1 MGTAEEGI
9 LMRLVSLVLCV
20 LTLLPE
26 VAAAQATVRFP
37 PPSLR
42 VGEFRADL
50 RVRFHFDVRGLDTDP
65 VGKDDFIWR
74 RARLALEGR
83 IYDDLEY
90 EVDTEL
96 RNPDHPWRDVFLN
109 YRRFNE
115 AEFQAG
121 KFKVPFGR
129 DQLTSVFNNSF
140 VSRSLIGAQ
149 LTPGRDIGGMV
160 HGRLGGGKVNYS
172 GGWFQHDGDN
182 VQFSEDLEENEFE
195 EAPVDGMV
203 AGRIELAPWEATR
216 GLARRVHFGFDTTIG
231 DVAPGLFGMRGR
243 MTDGFVFF
251 DPVYVSG
258 RRLRLGVD
266 GLWTPGPFAVQGE
279 YNRVSDERN
288 GQGLGDVDLP
298 NVIAEGWYLSGTWLI
313 TGEQKAGGVE
323 PSHPFPHRGAGAFE
337 VVARFEEMRFS
348 SAGDG
353 GEPEFTN
360 PRAAN
365 IKPNRD
371 RALTLGGNWYLN
383 RFGRIAFN
391 MVRESI
397 QDPLRSPL
405 PDRTTFW
412 SGTLRLQ
419 FVM

>member
-1 MGTAEEGI
+1 
-9 LMRLVSLVLCV
+9 MRLASLVLCL
-20 LTLLPE
+20 LTLLPG

-42 VGEFRADL
+42 AGEFRADL
-50 RVRFHFDVRGLDTDP
+50 RVRFHFDQRGLDNDA
-65 VGKDDFIWR
+65 VGPEDFIWR
-74 RARLALEGR
+74 RARVALEGR

-90 EVDTEL
+90 EIDTEL
-96 RNPDHPWRDVFLN
+96 RDSEHPWRDLFLN

-115 AEFQAG
+115 AEFRAG

-129 DQLTSVFNNSF
+129 DQLTSVFANSF
-140 VSRSLIGAQ
+140 IARSLIGSQ
-149 LTPGRDIGGMV
+149 LTPGRDIGAMV
-160 HGRLGGGKVNYS
+160 HGRLAGGKVNYS
-172 GGWFQHDGDN
+172 GGWFDSDGDN
-182 VQFSEDLEENEFE
+182 VRFSEDLEANEFE

-203 AGRIELAPWEATR
+203 AGRVVVAPWEATR
-216 GLARRVHFGFDTTIG
+216 GLARHMQFGFNTTIG

-266 GLWTPGPFAVQGE
+266 GLWTPGPFSVQGE
-279 YNRVSDERN
+279 YNRLTDERN
-288 GQGLGDVDLP
+288 GQGLSDVDLP
-298 NVIAEGWYLSGTWLI
+298 NVIAQGWYLAGTWLL
-313 TGEQKAGGVE
+313 TGESKAGGVA
-323 PSHPFPHRGAGAFE
+323 PRRPLPVRGAGAFE
-337 VVARFEEMRFS
+337 VVARIEEMRFS
-348 SAGDG
+348 SAGTG

-391 MVRESI
+391 AVRETI
-397 QDPLRSPL
+397 QDPLRSPR

-412 SGTLRLQ
+412 SSTLRFQ

>member
-9 LMRLVSLVLCV
+9 LMRLASLVLCV
-20 LTLLPE
+20 LILLPAA
-26 VAAAQATVRFP
+26 AAAQDVRFP

-42 VGEFRADL
+42 AGEFRVDL

-65 VGKDDFIWR
+65 VGPDDFVWR
-74 RARLALEGR
+74 RARVALEGR

-96 RNPDHPWRDVFLN
+96 RDTEHPWRDVFLN
-109 YRRFNE
+109 YRRFE
-115 AEFQAG
+115 AAEVQGG
-121 KFKVPFGR
+121 KFKMPFGR

-140 VSRSLIGAQ
+140 IFRSLIGAQ
-149 LTPGRDIGGMV
+149 LTPGRDIGVMV
-160 HGRLGGGKVNYS
+160 HGQLGGGKVDYA
-172 GGWFQHDGDN
+172 GGWFKEDGDN
-182 VQFSEDLEENEFE
+182 VRFSEDLEANEFE
-195 EAPVDGMV
+195 EAPVDGTV
-203 AGRIELAPWEATR
+203 AGRVEIAPWEATR
-216 GLARRVHFGFDTTIG
+216 GLARRVQFGFNATTA
-231 DVAPGLFGMRGR
+231 DVAPGLFGLRGR

-251 DPVYVSG
+251 EPVYVSG

-266 GLWTPGPFAVQGE
+266 GIWTPGPFSVAAE

-298 NVIAEGWYLSGTWLI
+298 NVIAEGWYLAGTWLI
-313 TGEQKAGGVE
+313 TGENKAGGVE
-323 PSHPFPHRGAGAFE
+323 PRHPFPLRGAGAFE
-337 VVARFEEMRFS
+337 VVARIEEMRFS
-348 SAGDG
+348 SAGTG

-391 MVRESI
+391 AVRESI

>member
-1 MGTAEEGI
+1 
-9 LMRLVSLVLCV
+9 MRLASLVLCV
-20 LTLLPE
+20 LTLLPG
-26 VAAAQATVRFP
+26 VAAAQDVRFP

-42 VGEFRADL
+42 IGEFRADL
-50 RVRFHFDVRGLDTDP
+50 GVRFHFDQRGLDNDP
-65 VGKDDFIWR
+65 VGPEDFIWR
-74 RARLALEGR
+74 RARVALEGR

-96 RNPDHPWRDVFLN
+96 RDTERPWRDVFLN

-129 DQLTSVFNNSF
+129 DQLTSVFANSF
-140 VSRSLIGAQ
+140 ISRSLIGSQ
-149 LTPGRDIGGMV
+149 LTPGRDKGVMV
-160 HGRLGGGKVNYS
+160 HGELAGEKVNYS
-172 GGWFQHDGDN
+172 AGWFQHDGDN
-182 VQFSEDLEENEFE
+182 VRFSEDLAANEFE
-195 EAPVDGMV
+195 EAPIDGTV
-203 AGRIELAPWEATR
+203 AGRVIVAPWEGTR
-216 GLARRVHFGFDTTIG
+216 GLARRMQVAFNTTIG
-231 DVAPGLFGMRGR
+231 EVAPGLFGLRGR

-251 DPVYVSG
+251 EPVYVSG

-266 GLWTPGPFAVQGE
+266 GLWTPGPFSVVAE
-279 YNRVSDERN
+279 YNRLTDERN

-298 NVIAEGWYLSGTWLI
+298 NVIAQGWYLAGTWVL
-313 TGEQKAGGVE
+313 TGEGKAGGVE
-323 PSHPFPHRGAGAFE
+323 PRRPLPVPGAGAFE
-337 VVARFEEMRFS
+337 LVARIEEMRFS
-348 SAGDG
+348 SAGTG

-391 MVRESI
+391 AVRETI
-397 QDPLRSPL
+397 QDPARSPAT
-405 PDRTTFW
+405 DRTTFW
-412 SGTLRLQ
+412 SSTLRFQ

>member
-1 MGTAEEGI
+1 
-9 LMRLVSLVLCV
+9 MRLASLVLCV
-20 LTLLPE
+20 VTLLPG
-26 VAAAQATVRFP
+26 VAAAQDVRFP

-42 VGEFRADL
+42 AGEFRVDL
-50 RVRFHFDVRGLDTDP
+50 RVRFHLDQRGLDNDP
-65 VGKDDFIWR
+65 VGPEDFIWR
-74 RARLALEGR
+74 RARVALEGR

-96 RNPDHPWRDVFLN
+96 RDTQHPWRDVFLN
-109 YRRFNE
+109 YRRFDE
-115 AEFQAG
+115 AEFRAG

-129 DQLTSVFNNSF
+129 DQLTSVFANSF
-140 VSRSLIGAQ
+140 ISRSLIGSQ
-149 LTPGRDIGGMV
+149 LAPGRDIGAMA
-160 HGRLGGGKVNYS
+160 HGRLAGGKVNYS

-182 VQFSEDLEENEFE
+182 VRFSEDLDANEFE

-203 AGRIELAPWEATR
+203 AGRVMVAPWEATR
-216 GLARRVHFGFDTTIG
+216 GLARHVQFGFDTTIG
-231 DVAPGLFGMRGR
+231 EVAPGLFGMRGR
-243 MTDGFVFF
+243 MTNGFVFF

-266 GLWTPGPFAVQGE
+266 GLWTPGPFSVQGE
-279 YNRVSDERN
+279 YNRLTDERN

-298 NVIAEGWYLSGTWLI
+298 NVIAQGWYLAGTWLL
-313 TGEQKAGGVE
+313 TGESKAGGVE
-323 PSHPFPHRGAGAFE
+323 PRRPLPIPGAGAFE
-337 VVARFEEMRFS
+337 VVARIEEMRFS
-348 SAGDG
+348 SAGTG

-391 MVRESI
+391 AVRETI

-412 SGTLRLQ
+412 SSTLRFQ